1 VYQSLVKKG
10 VDSVNPYFNEIN
22 ARIYEPGIRITKSNL
37 LIPRADS
44 RQSDYMY
51 NCGIN

>member
-1 VYQSLVKKG
+1 MKST
-10 VDSVNPYFNEIN
+10 
-22 ARIYEPGIRITKSNL
+22 IRITKSNL

-51 NCGIN
+51 NCDIN